1 MKERNKKSQCNKII
15 IIINRKKSIN
25 DSNETFIG
33 KFSIFH
39 INRQLNYL
47 YFWITVELFS
57 IIKKDMD

>member
-47 YFWITVELFS
+47 YF
-57 IIKKDMD
+57 